1 MNNNKEINMINLKK
15 VGLTALAGSLA
26 AVTAQAGELSVTG
39 SANVTYVTKSGGNTA
54 QSFGNDK
61 DVKFTGSGELD
72 NGYTFAIHTL
82 TKDDFTVSS
91 TATVLTMGSLGS
103 IGIGSGGGTNING
116 AYDEAIPTAYEENS
130 DAGGQGAANYVGS
143 YADGNGITYKMPA
156 MDIMGATVT
165 GGIDYSFQGGSD
177 ATNDGGAI
185 ARSTTWGNAYGVG
198 LTVAYDALSIGAF
211 VSERENKNITADKT
225 VSDEFTGSWNIKY
238 SMGPVSVGYSEFH
251 ISSGLA
257 DTTTAAKGIA
267 ATTTAVKTVGTTSG
281 IFDGDMMSVAFN
293 VNDDLSLS
301 WSEMTATHDPQN
313 HSSASVDLVGVD
325 EKHESLQMA
334 YSMGAMSVKA
344 YTTEITNP
352 NFDEDAETVTKNEI
366 AIGLSF

>member
-39 SANVTYVTKSGGNTA
+39 SANVTYVTKSGDNTA
-54 QSFGNDK
+54 QSLGHDK
-61 DVKFTGSGELD
+61 DVKFSGSGELD
-72 NGYTFAIHTL
+72 NGWTFAIHTL
-82 TKDDFTVSS
+82 SKDDLTVSS
-91 TATVLTMGSLGS
+91 TATVITMGSLGS
-103 IGIGSGGGTNING
+103 IGVGSGGGTNING

-130 DAGGQGAANYVGS
+130 DAGGQGAANSVG
-143 YADGNGITYKMPA
+143 ANGDGNGITYKFPA
-156 MDIMGATVT
+156 MDVMGATLT

-177 ATNDGGAI
+177 SPNDGGTV
-185 ARSTTWGNAYGVG
+185 ARSATWGNAYGVG
-198 LTVAYDALSIGAF
+198 LTLAYEGLSVGAF

-225 VSDEFTGSWNIKY
+225 VSDEFSGSWNVKY

-251 ISSGLA
+251 IASGLA
-257 DTTTAAKGIA
+257 DNSPA
-267 ATTTAVKTVGTTSG
+267 TTAVKTVGTHSG

-301 WSEMTATHDPQN
+301 WSEMTATYDPQTHTTGN
-313 HSSASVDLVGVD
+313 VDEVGVD

-334 YSMGAMSVKA
+334 YSMGAMSIKA

-352 NFDEDAETVTKNEI
+352 NFDEDAATVTKNEI
-366 AIGLSF
+366 ALGLSF